1 MIVVALIFVVIGVL
15 FAGIGIGVARS
26 SRRFEEQAARA
37 RATVTDVRQR
47 AVGRGDGG
55 LVWIPVVRFQTADG
69 HTVDAE
75 AGGGTNLERFEAG
88 QALEVSYDPTN
99 PGDVR
104 VPGSGGG
111 LIQAVF
117 AGSGSC
123 SRCSGCC
130 SSRCRSRSADGLR
143 F

>member
-1 MIVVALIFVVIGVL
+1 MIAVALIFVVAGVL

-26 SRRFEEQAARA
+26 SRRFEASAART

-55 LVWIPVVRFQTADG
+55 LVWIPVVRFQTPDG
-69 HTVDAE
+69 GTVDAE
-75 AGGGTNLERFEAG
+75 VGGGTNVKRHEPG
-88 QALEVSYDPTN
+88 QAVEVSYDPAN
-99 PGDVR
+99 PTDVR

-117 AGSGSC
+117 LGIGILFAVL
-123 SRCSGCC
+123 
-130 SSRCRSRSADGLR
+130 GLLLVALSVAID
-143 F
+143 